1 MNRRLLSLISLVLI
15 SINVWAQKGTLR
27 GKIIDETNGETL
39 IGATIMAVGTTS
51 GTSSDFDG
59 NYSLPLEPGTYTI
72 RISFISYEAKE
83 FENIEI
89 KAGEVTL
96 VNTSLGESKLTI
108 GEAVVTARTRNRTEN
123 ALQMLQKKAP
133 KVIDG
138 ISAEQ
143 ISKLGD
149 SNAAQAL
156 KRVTGV
162 SVQGGKYVYVRGLGD
177 RYTITTLNGAEIP
190 ALDPEK
196 NAVQMDIFPS
206 NLIENILVNKT
217 FSPEMPGEATGGLV
231 DIITKDF
238 PEKFTF
244 QFSTSL
250 GYNPQANLNQNF
262 LTYEGSNSDI
272 LGFDNG
278 KRNIPEQAKQA
289 LEYMVANDLGGINT
303 QNFTSQ
309 EISEITKSFNSQME
323 PIKEQSF
330 LNHSHKL
337 SVGDQR
343 QLFNRA
349 LGYNFALSYARN
361 FKYYDNGGYAPLQE
375 GNVVDPLRV
384 VSDEKGNEEVIIS
397 GLLNLNYK
405 LNNNNKIG
413 FRYLRTQSGNSQARY
428 REGTFNYEDPSG
440 NIMTQDRQ
448 LGYLERSMSAS
459 QIHGKH
465 VIPSLNKMTIEWLSS
480 YTNMNQDEPDL
491 RFFENLWNTESNMY
505 YIKTNDV
512 PARFFRE
519 MNEKSYFN
527 KIDFELPFNLFANKA
542 KLSFGGAYSYKK
554 RSLDEVSFEISMGS
568 SSVIPPLGATYFL
581 DNYAYSPQNT
591 DGYKYEA
598 DRINNLI
605 NSYTA
610 EQTVMSGYA
619 MMDFKLGNKN
629 RVVAGARL
637 ETSDLHT
644 DNNVN
649 KEDNNY
655 RKGELDEV
663 DLLPSLNFTHSIN
676 EDMNVRLAV
685 TQTIARPKFK
695 EIGTSY
701 YDYKTGIKTYG
712 NAELKRSKI
721 SNIDLRW
728 EYFFNTGEKIAISG
742 FYKYFEDPIEIKI
755 LPDVNNMELKYF
767 NSKNS
772 VLYGLE
778 IELRKKLDFISFL
791 KDFSIGGNLTLV
803 KSEVFL
809 TKEEAIDRELD
820 PEKSH
825 TREMYGQ
832 APYVAN
838 AFLSYTNTRLNLSSS
853 IGFNVSGEKLFLITK
868 GTTPYVYEQP
878 KPNLKFT
885 LDKGIGEKLSVSFTA
900 SNLLDSKY
908 DAVYHFDNQDHSF
921 LNYSEGRT
929 FKLGVKYAIK

>member
-1 MNRRLLSLISLVLI
+1 MNRRLFSLISLVLL
-15 SINVWAQKGTLR
+15 SLSLFAQKGTLR

-39 IGATIMAVGTTS
+39 IGATIMAAGTST

-59 NYSLPLEPGTYTI
+59 NYSLNLAPGTYTI

-89 KAGEVTL
+89 KTGEVTIL
-96 VNTSLGESKLTI
+96 NTSLGESKLTI
-108 GEAVVTARTRNRTEN
+108 GEAVVTARARNRTEN

-138 ISAEQ
+138 ISSEQ

-196 NAVQMDIFPS
+196 NSVQMDIFPS

-244 QFSTSL
+244 QFSSSV
-250 GYNPQANLNQNF
+250 GYNPQANLNNDF
-262 LTYEGSNSDI
+262 LTYEGSNTDI
-272 LGFDNG
+272 WGFDNG
-278 KRNIPEQAKQA
+278 ARDIPGRAQEA
-289 LEYMVANDLGGINT
+289 LDYMVANDLGGINT
-303 QNFTSQ
+303 QSFTSQ
-309 EISEITKSFNSQME
+309 EISEIAKSFSSQME
-323 PIKEQSF
+323 PIKDQSF

-349 LGYNFALSYARN
+349 LGYNFALSYSRK

-375 GNVVDPLRV
+375 GNVIDPLRV

-397 GLLNLNYK
+397 GLMNLNYK

-413 FRYLRTQSGNSQARY
+413 VRYLRTQSGNSQARY

-440 NIMTQDRQ
+440 NIITQDRQ
-448 LGYLERSMSAS
+448 LGYLERAMSAT
-459 QIHGKH
+459 QLHGKH
-465 VIPSLNKMTIEWLSS
+465 VIPSMNKMTIEWLSS
-480 YTNMNQDEPDL
+480 YTNMDQDEPDL
-491 RFFENLWNTESNMY
+491 RFFENLWNKSSNLY

-512 PARFFRE
+512 PVRFFRE

-527 KIDFELPFNLFANKA
+527 KIDFSLPFSLFDEKA
-542 KLSFGGAYSYKK
+542 KFSFGGAYSYKE
-554 RSLDEVSFEISMGS
+554 RALDEVSFEISMGS
-568 SSVIPPLGATYFL
+568 SSVIPPLGPSYFL
-581 DNYAYSPQNT
+581 ENYVYTPANT
-591 DGYKYEA
+591 EGYKYEA

-610 EQTVMSGYA
+610 EQKVGSGYA
-619 MMDFKLGNKN
+619 MLDFRAGAKN
-629 RVVAGARL
+629 RIVAGARL
-637 ETSDLHT
+637 ESSNLFTS
-644 DNNVN
+644 NNVD
-649 KEDNNY
+649 EDDKNY
-655 RKGELDEV
+655 RKGELNEFDI
-663 DLLPSLNFTHSIN
+663 LPSLNFTHSIN
-676 EDMNVRLAV
+676 DDMNVRLAL

-712 NAELKRSKI
+712 NANLKRSLI

-728 EYFFNTGEKIAISG
+728 EYFFNRGEKVAISG
-742 FYKYFEDPIEIKI
+742 FYKHFEDPIELKL
-755 LPDVNNMELKYF
+755 LPEVNNMELKYF

-772 VLYGLE
+772 TLYGVE

-791 KDFSIGGNLTLV
+791 ENFSIGGNLTLV
-803 KSEVFL
+803 KSEVYL
-809 TKEEAIDRELD
+809 TEEEAIDRELD
-820 PEKSH
+820 PSKEHS
-825 TREMYGQ
+825 REMYGQ

-838 AFLSYTNTRLNLSSS
+838 ANLSYDNDRLNLSSTIS
-853 IGFNVSGEKLFLITK
+853 FNISGEKLFLITK

-878 KPNLKFT
+878 QPNLKFT
-885 LDKGIGEKLSVSFTA
+885 VDKGIGEKMTVSFSA
-900 SNLLDSKY
+900 SNLLDSQY
-908 DAVYHFDNQDHSF
+908 DAVYHFDSEDHAF

-929 FKLGVKYAIK
+929 FKLGIKYAIK